1 MRRPL
6 LLLPLAVAGLWAC
19 SERAEPEGAG
29 EPGTAATASG
39 LGPRADLQHV
49 GSARCASCHPAET
62 EAWSG
67 SHHDLALQEV
77 REETVLAPFD
87 TEELEHD
94 GVTWRFLRDGE
105 RFLVESDETGSPVQ
119 HEVALVF
126 GVSPLQQYLVAFEGG
141 RLQALPTAWDSR
153 PEEDGGQRWYHLYP
167 DEHIPVGDELHW
179 HGINQTWNS
188 MCAECHST
196 DLVRGWDTTTRAFST
211 RHEDADVGCEACHGP
226 GSAHVEWAEAAARG
240 EERDAPAARF
250 LVEGLKD
257 RDGGKWV
264 TNGETGL
271 PVRLP
276 ARDNR
281 PEVETCAKCHSR
293 RRPLTD
299 GTSAGERFL
308 DGYEPSL
315 LREGLYH
322 ADGQILD
329 EVYVWGSFAQS
340 RMHAAGVSCRDCH
353 DPHSMQL
360 KAQGNA
366 VCTQCHDA
374 SRFDVEAHHHHP
386 RGGEGARC
394 VDCHMAERHYMVVD
408 GRRDHSFRVPRP
420 DLSAFTGSPDACSGC
435 HEEGSSWAAEQVASW
450 LGDRRLRPHFG
461 PALAAVR
468 RGDPTALPVLA
479 GIAADEE
486 QPALVRAT
494 ALFELGERLEPAHL
508 QAVVAGAYDEEP
520 LVRAASA
527 RAVEGLP
534 AAQRGQL
541 IAHLLTDEL
550 RAVRVAAAR
559 ALAAAPAQSLDA
571 AAREAL
577 KVALAEAREAELV
590 NGERSGS
597 WLNLGVLAVDRGDL
611 AGAEQAIRTAQ
622 ALDPRSVPAAVNLA
636 DVLRTMGRESE
647 ARSTLE
653 AALAARPNDA
663 VLHHSLGLAWVRA
676 KDYGQAEAHFAEAAS
691 WAPEDPRNALMH
703 GLCVAQ
709 LEDHA
714 RAVSILENGLAN
726 HPVDVDLTLALLESL
741 RPLGRLAEGLERVR
755 ALRAARPD
763 RTDLARVEEQ
773 LRAELSR

>member
-1 MRRPL
+1 MLRRRA
-6 LLLPLAVAGLWAC
+6 LLPLAALALWAC
-19 SERAEPEGAG
+19 SERVEPAGGGA
-29 EPGTAATASG
+29 TAATTAASREG
-39 LGPRADLQHV
+39 LLHV
-49 GSARCASCHPAET
+49 GTARCVSCHAE
-62 EAWSG
+62 EAASWAG
-67 SHHDLALQEV
+67 SHHDLALQEPSDA
-77 REETVLAPFD
+77 TVLAAFEGED
-87 TEELEHD
+87 LEHD
-94 GVTWRFLRDGE
+94 GVRWTFRRDGE
-105 RFLVESDETGSPVQ
+105 RFLVETDETGETVT
-119 HEVALVF
+119 HEVAVVF
-126 GVSPLQQYLVAFEGG
+126 GVEPLQQYLVAFDGG

-153 PEEDGGQRWYHLYP
+153 PAEEGGQRWYHLYP

-196 DLVRGWDTTTRAFST
+196 DLVRGWDPTTRAFT
-211 RHEDADVGCEACHGP
+211 TIHEDADVGCEACHGP
-226 GSAHVEWAEAAARG
+226 GSAHVEWAEALASG
-240 EERDAPAARF
+240 DERPAPPARF

-271 PVRLP
+271 PIRIP
-276 ARDNR
+276 ARDNA

-299 GTSAGERFL
+299 GTSAGDSFL

-353 DPHSMQL
+353 DPHSMDL

-420 DLSAFTGSPDACSGC
+420 DLAAFTGSPDACSGC
-435 HEEGSSWAAEQVASW
+435 HEEGSTWAAEQVAEW
-450 LGDRRLRPHFG
+450 LGDRKLRPHFG
-461 PALAAVR
+461 PAFAAVR

-479 GIAADEE
+479 GIVTDVG

-508 QAVVAGAYDEEP
+508 QAVLAAAYDEEP
-520 LVRAASA
+520 LVRAAAA

-534 AAQRGQL
+534 ANQRGQL
-541 IAHLLTDEL
+541 IAHLLRDDL

-559 ALAAAPAQSLDA
+559 ALAAAPPATIPAES
-571 AAREAL
+571 RPAL
-577 KVALAEAREAELV
+577 ADALAEAREAELV

-622 ALDPRSVPAAVNLA
+622 ALEPRSVPAAVNLA
-636 DVLRTMGRESE
+636 DVLRTMGREAE
-647 ARSTLE
+647 ARTTLE
-653 AALAARPNDA
+653 EALASRPNDA
-663 VLHHSLGLAWVRA
+663 TLHHALGLAWVRA
-676 KDYGQAEAHFAEAAS
+676 KDYERAEIHFAEAAS
-691 WAPEDPRNALMH
+691 WAPEDPRNPLMH

-709 LEDHA
+709 LEDPG

-726 HPVDVDLTLALLESL
+726 HPADVDLTLALVESL
-741 RPLGRLAEGLERVR
+741 RPLGRLDEGLARVT
-755 ALRAARPD
+755 ALRSLRPD
-763 RTDLARVEEQ
+763 RPDLEQVEQQ
-773 LRAELSR
+773 LRAELGR